1 MNLTKYNI
9 ILGSNSPRR
18 KDLLSKIGFD
28 FKIIICDKEEIFPK
42 HLKEK
47 EVSEFLSIQKA
58 DYLKENLHN
67 NDLLI
72 TADTIVV
79 CDHIILNKPKN
90 KLEAKEMLL
99 SLSGNTHKVITSV
112 CLQTLKK
119 RKVFSEVTLVTFSK
133 LTEDMISF
141 YIERFEPFD
150 KAGSYGIQEWIG
162 LISIIRI
169 EGSYTNV
176 VGLPTSKL
184 FHTIRNF

>member
-150 KAGSYGIQEWIG
+150 KAGSYGI
-162 LISIIRI
+162 
-169 EGSYTNV
+169 
-176 VGLPTSKL
+176 
-184 FHTIRNF
+184 